1 MKKENLKDTGGAM
14 GVSSFYTQAA
24 KAGNILYLAGIGGF
38 DSDRHKIIM
47 SFDDIPDEE
56 CKKLRT
62 GDWHYDEI
70 QEQIMAQTWWTYM
83 QMKKVLEAA
92 GSSLNDIMQTI
103 IFIQD
108 IRKNFAPFDRV
119 RKMFVQDPPPST
131 ILEVTRLGIS
141 DELLVEISA
150 IAIIPDDK

>member
-1 MKKENLKDTGGAM
+1 
-14 GVSSFYTQAA
+14 
-24 KAGNILYLAGIGGF
+24 
-38 DSDRHKIIM
+38 
-47 SFDDIPDEE
+47 
-56 CKKLRT
+56 
-62 GDWHYDEI
+62 
-70 QEQIMAQTWWTYM
+70 MAQTWWTYM

-108 IRKNFAPFDRV
+108 IRKNFVPFDRV

-150 IAIIPDDK
+150 IAIIPNDK